1 MKKSI
6 GCFVVGGAVVL
17 ALVVLGGYAVG
28 RYNALVT
35 AGENIDGAWA
45 QVENVL
51 QRRADLIPNLVET
64 VKGFAAQE
72 RGIFEEI
79 AAARSRLIGAVGGIA
94 GSPAAAASADA
105 ALSSAL
111 GRLLAI
117 AEAYPDLKSNQNFIR
132 LQDELAG
139 TENRIA
145 VERRAY
151 NEAVR
156 SFNAAIKRFPA
167 NIVARFFG
175 FDERE
180 YFEASPGAAETPKVE
195 F

>member
-1 MKKSI
+1 MKKSF
-6 GCFVVGGAVVL
+6 GCFIVGGAVVL
-17 ALVVLGGYAVG
+17 ALVVLGGYAVT
-28 RYNALVT
+28 RYNMLVT
-35 AGENIDGAWA
+35 ASENIDGAWA

-79 AAARSRLIGAVGGIA
+79 AEARSRLIGAVAGVA
-94 GSPAAAASADA
+94 GSPAEAAKADA
-105 ALSSAL
+105 ALNSAL

-151 NEAVR
+151 NDTVR
-156 SFNAAIKRFPA
+156 TFNASIKRFPT
-167 NIVARFFG
+167 NIVARWFG

-180 YFEASPGAAETPKVE
+180 YFEASPGAAEAPKVE

>member
-1 MKKSI
+1 MKKSF
-6 GCFVVGGAVVL
+6 GCFIVGGALVL
-17 ALVVLGGYAVG
+17 VLILLGAYAVG
-28 RYNALVT
+28 RYNALIT
-35 AGENIDGAWA
+35 ASESIDGAWA

-79 AAARSRLIGAVGGIA
+79 AQARSRLIGAVGGIA
-94 GSPAAAASADA
+94 GSPAEAARADA

-151 NEAVR
+151 NDTVR
-156 SFNAAIKRFPA
+156 LYNASIKRFPT
-167 NIVARFFG
+167 NIVARFFT
-175 FDERE
+175 FEERE
-180 YFEASPGAAETPKVE
+180 YFEASPGAEEVPKVE